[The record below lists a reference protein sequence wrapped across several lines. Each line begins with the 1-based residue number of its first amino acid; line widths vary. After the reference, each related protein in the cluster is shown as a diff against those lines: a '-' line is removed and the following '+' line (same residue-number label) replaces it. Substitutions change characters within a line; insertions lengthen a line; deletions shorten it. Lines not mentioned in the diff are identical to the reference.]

1 MCKRLLTPQRKVF
14 QLFEDASKILGY
26 DLLSLCLNGPVEE
39 LNKTVNCQP
48 AIVVASLAAL
58 QDEEVK
64 GPDDTK
70 VNFARQKSEEMR
82 SSIKK
87 CT

>member
-64 GPDDTK
+64 GPDDTQ